1 MKGMRHM
8 NGMRSHF
15 IPRSR
20 GFSLMEVLIAS
31 SLSLVVTASMI
42 ALMSSSL
49 GSTARIIKMTRLTDD
64 LRSAM
69 LLMSRDVRRSNYT
82 ADAINCFANPDCL
95 TDGSISSPGDVVIS
109 DNNECFVFS
118 MDRDQDGEGTENAG
132 GFRRVIA
139 GGIGVI
145 QMWVG
150 ESVPDCASPDASW
163 AAVTDAN
170 DIEITGFSVDDDL
183 SYTEV
188 VLEDAE
194 GIQYFQKVRK
204 VRMNISGRLISDLS
218 IQRTVGDIINLRNN
232 LYL

>member
-1 MKGMRHM
+1 MQS
-8 NGMRSHF
+8 MRSHF
-15 IPRSR
+15 STRSR
-20 GFSLMEVLIAS
+20 GFSLIEVLIAS

-69 LLMSRDVRRSNYT
+69 LLMSRDVRRSNYS
-82 ADAINCFANPDCL
+82 ANAINCFANPDCL

-118 MDRDQDGEGTENAG
+118 MDRNQDGTGTENAG
-132 GFRRVIA
+132 GFRRVLA
-139 GGIGVI
+139 GGVGVI
-145 QMWVG
+145 QMWIG
-150 ESVPDCASPDASW
+150 ATVPDCASADVNW

-170 DIEITGFSVDDDL
+170 DIEITSFSVDDDL

-188 VLEDAE
+188 VLEDVE
-194 GIQYFQKVRK
+194 GVQYFQKVRK
-204 VRMNISGRLISDLS
+204 MRMNISGRLVSDLT
-218 IQRTVGDIINLRNN
+218 IQRTLGDIIKLRNN

>member
-1 MKGMRHM
+1 
-8 NGMRSHF
+8 
-15 IPRSR
+15 
-20 GFSLMEVLIAS
+20 MELLIAS

-49 GSTARIIKMTRLTDD
+49 GNTARIIKMTRLTDD

-69 LLMSRDVRRSNYT
+69 VLMSRDVRRSNYT
-82 ADAINCFANPDCL
+82 ANSINCFANPDCL
-95 TDGSISSPGDVVIS
+95 ADGSVDSPGDVVIS

-118 MDRDQDGEGTENAG
+118 MDRDQDGKGSENTG
-132 GFRRVIA
+132 GFRRVVSA
-139 GGIGVI
+139 GVGVI

-150 ESVPDCASPDASW
+150 ESVPDCASADASW
-163 AAVTDAN
+163 VAVTDVN

-204 VRMNISGRLISDLS
+204 VRMNISGRLISDLT
-218 IQRTVGDIINLRNN
+218 IQRTVGDIIALRNN